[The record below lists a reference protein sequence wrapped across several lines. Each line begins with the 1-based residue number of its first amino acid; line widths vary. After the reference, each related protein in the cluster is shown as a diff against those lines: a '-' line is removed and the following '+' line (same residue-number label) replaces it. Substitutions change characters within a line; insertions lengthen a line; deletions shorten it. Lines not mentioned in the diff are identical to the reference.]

1 MSTKQLATTS
11 NTNDSQSPSIE
22 ISTSEVL
29 TNLEE
34 EQVTPHED
42 SPNDNDTLAVEE
54 IPLRR
59 SKRTRRPPERLDL

>member
-1 MSTKQLATTS
+1 M
-11 NTNDSQSPSIE
+11 
-22 ISTSEVL
+22 STSEVV

>member
-11 NTNDSQSPSIE
+11 NTTDSQSPSIE

-42 SPNDNDTLAVEE
+42 SPNDNDTLAVE
-54 IPLRR
+54 
-59 SKRTRRPPERLDL
+59 

>member
-1 MSTKQLATTS
+1 M
-11 NTNDSQSPSIE
+11 
-22 ISTSEVL
+22 STSEVL

-34 EQVTPHED
+34 EQVTPHKD